1 MGGKIRC
8 DKAMTYREK
17 LIESLTKADFHKGNY
32 EGLYFKKLVEEE
44 VTIRIIFEDY
54 VTNKAEVYYAYS
66 GKSFGDMSYETNCLY
81 ALGIEER
88 ALKFGGLCRKAV
100 L

>member
-1 MGGKIRC
+1 MGEKIRC
-8 DKAMTYREK
+8 DKAMTYKEK
-17 LIESLTKADFHKGNY
+17 LIESLTKADFHKGNF

-44 VTIRIIFEDY
+44 VTIRVFFDDFM
-54 VTNKAEVYYAYS
+54 TNKAKVYYDYS
-66 GKSFGDMSYETNCLY
+66 GKSLGDMSYETNCLY

-88 ALKFGGLCRKAV
+88 ALNFGELCRKAV